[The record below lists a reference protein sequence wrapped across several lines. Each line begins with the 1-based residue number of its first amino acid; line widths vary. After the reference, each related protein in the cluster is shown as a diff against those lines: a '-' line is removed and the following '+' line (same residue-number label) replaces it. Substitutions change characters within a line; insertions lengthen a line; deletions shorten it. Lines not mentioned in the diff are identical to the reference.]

1 MNRQDYILHGL
12 SCANC
17 AMKIE
22 EEVNGLP
29 GVDASLNFISKTITV
44 TSEEDPLDQIQ
55 VIARRHEPDI
65 IVKRKVTGA
74 SVTEETLEE
83 EEWYE
88 GSRKDLIRL
97 ALGGVLY
104 AAGILAAPG
113 VWESILFLASYF
125 IAGGTVLVHA
135 AKGILHGRMFNEQ
148 FLMTIATLGA
158 FVIGEY
164 AEAAAVMLF
173 YLVGELFQNRAVD
186 HSRRSISA
194 LLDLRPDQANLI
206 AAEGILIVSPDQ
218 VKIGDQILVKPG
230 ERIPLDGVVIAG
242 DSVVDTSALTGES
255 VPRELTVG
263 SAALSGFVNQTGVL
277 TIQVEKDFAGSTIS
291 KILDLVQNAS
301 SRKAP
306 TESFMTRFA
315 RYYTPAVVFGALA
328 VAFLPPLVLEGAS
341 LTDWIY
347 RALVFLMVSCP
358 CALVISIPLGFFGGI
373 GGASRQGIMVKGGNY
388 LEALNDVE
396 LVVFDKTGTL
406 TKGVFGVTQIHP
418 GPSYTEDTLLELA
431 ALAESMSNHPIARS
445 ILDHHKS
452 RNLDH
457 DRIQNYQEVHGQ
469 GIRVTIDGKLVLAG
483 NQGLLSSAGILA
495 KEVDPSVTAVHLA
508 VEGSYAGCI
517 LLADEIKSDAAEAI
531 ASLKKLGIRN
541 TVMLSGDRRSVA
553 ERVGE
558 ELGIN
563 QVYSELLPQEKVER
577 LEELEKN
584 KSRKGKVVYVGDG
597 INDSPVLARAD
608 VGIAMGGLGSDAAIE
623 AADIVI
629 MTDEPGKIVTAIQ
642 IARRTRTI
650 VYQNIYFA
658 IGIKLLVMA
667 LGAAGLATLWE
678 AVFADIGVALLAVFN
693 SLRVLNTKV

>member
-1 MNRQDYILHGL
+1 MIKEELQLQRVG
-12 SCANC
+12 CAC
-17 AMKIE
+17 CGGEQK
-22 EEVNGLP
+22 
-29 GVDASLNFISKTITV
+29 D
-44 TSEEDPLDQIQ
+44 
-55 VIARRHEPDI
+55 
-65 IVKRKVTGA
+65 
-74 SVTEETLEE
+74 E
-83 EEWYE
+83 EEWFE
-88 GSRKDLIRL
+88 GSRRDLIRL
-97 ALGGVLY
+97 AMGGIFYVMGVV
-104 AAGILAAPG
+104 AGPSLL
-113 VWESILFLASYF
+113 EFFLFLASYF

-135 AKGILHGRMFNEQ
+135 VKGILHGHMFNEQ

-158 FVIGEY
+158 FLIGEY
-164 AEAAAVMLF
+164 PEAAAVMIF

-194 LLDLRPDQANLI
+194 LLDLKPDQANLI
-206 AAEGILIVSPDQ
+206 TAEGMRTVSPDQ
-218 VKIGDQILVKPG
+218 VRVGDQILVKPG
-230 ERIPLDGVVIAG
+230 ERIPLDGMVVSG

-255 VPRELTVG
+255 MPRELKVG
-263 SAALSGFVNQTGVL
+263 STALSGYVNQTGAL
-277 TIQVEKDFAGSTIS
+277 AIQVEKDFAGSTIS

-301 SRKAP
+301 NRKAP
-306 TESFMTRFA
+306 TESFMTKFA

-388 LEALNDVE
+388 LEALNNAE

-418 GPSYTEDTLLELA
+418 EPSYTEETLLEVA

-445 ILDHHKS
+445 ILEHDKS

-457 DRIQNYQEVHGQ
+457 SRVQNYQEVHGQ
-469 GIRVTIDGKLVLAG
+469 GIQATIDGRQVLVG
-483 NQGLLSSAGILA
+483 NQGLLATAGILV
-495 KEVDPSVTAVHLA
+495 KEADPSVTAVHVA

-517 LLADEIKSDAAEAI
+517 LLADEIKPDAKEAI
-531 ASLKKLGIRN
+531 RSLKKLGIRK
-541 TVMLSGDRRSVA
+541 TAMLSGDRKIAA
-553 ERVGE
+553 ERVGR
-558 ELGIN
+558 ELGID
-563 QVYSELLPQEKVER
+563 QIFAELLPQEKVDR
-577 LEELEKN
+577 LEELEQS
-584 KSRKGKVVYVGDG
+584 KSKKGKLVYVGDG

-629 MTDEPGKIVTAIQ
+629 MTDEPGKIVTAIK
-642 IARRTRTI
+642 IARRTKTI
-650 VYQNIYFA
+650 VYQNIFFA
-658 IGIKLLVMA
+658 IGVKLLVMA

-693 SLRVLNTKV
+693 SLRVLNTKI